1 MLTLY
6 PGRGTARARAFHS
19 RPGTA
24 VKKRSLSGCALAA
37 ERAALGKRASS
48 SACTPAAPPAPRA
61 SARYSPAQAC
71 ACSGAA
77 RRRGWAPR
85 LCAPRADAG
94 RAAAGCTAGAASRG
108 RPCLPSGAQ
117 DRRSKGEAGVHTLAS
132 RPGAGAPLLARRARV
147 RVSGGRAP
155 RSTRH
160 GGRERL
166 KTFSPESGAS
176 AGPAP
181 APPGGSSSGPC
192 ATGGSCDAGTG
203 ALVSAPAAAAT
214 ALAAAAAARRARRS
228 ARAAAASS
236 SAAARPASGH
246 CTPEPCAE
254 RPPPASAP
262 HSPGPALAQGPR
274 RQPRQPPAPSSARAP
289 AGTASTS
296 AAWCRQLMHACSM
309 SLQHERRSGRAAW
322 PASGRDVRACLPSY
336 QTRHSGCLRSSM
348 S

>member
-94 RAAAGCTAGAASRG
+94 RAAAGCAAGAASRG
-108 RPCLPSGAQ
+108 RACLPSGAQ
-117 DRRSKGEAGVHTLAS
+117 DRRSKGEAGVHMLVS
-132 RPGAGAPLLARRARV
+132 RPGAGALFVCTAGEG

-181 APPGGSSSGPC
+181 APPGAGSSGPC
-192 ATGGSCDAGTG
+192 AAGASCGAGARAS
-203 ALVSAPAAAAT
+203 ALAVAAAAS
-214 ALAAAAAARRARRS
+214 AAAAAARRARRS
-228 ARAAAASS
+228 ARATAASS
-236 SAAARPASGH
+236 SATARPASGH
-246 CTPEPCAE
+246 CAPELALSVRRQRAPHTALGRLWLKGRGGTHISRPRCRPCGPPPEPPLPQ
-254 RPPPASAP
+254 RP
-262 HSPGPALAQGPR
+262 G
-274 RQPRQPPAPSSARAP
+274 
-289 AGTASTS
+289 AGNSCMHAACHFSTS
-296 AAWCRQLMHACSM
+296 AAQGVPPGQPPAATCAHACRVI
-309 SLQHERRSGRAAW
+309 RRGTQGA
-322 PASGRDVRACLPSY
+322 
-336 QTRHSGCLRSSM
+336 
-348 S
+348 